1 MLHLGVLFRDPIKLY
16 LVEPVH
22 LFAATYL
29 SRVTRHNSLRLPLLI
44 LLGSL
49 GVYEVYLAG
58 CYSFRIRIPRS

>member
-1 MLHLGVLFRDPIKLY
+1 VLHLGVLFRDPMRLY

-22 LFAATYL
+22 LFAVTYL

-49 GVYEVYLAG
+49 GAYEVHLAG
-58 CYSFRIRIPRS
+58 YHSFCIHIPRS